1 MRPRL
6 QALVLLGRRV
16 VIYLVIGTVVGL
28 ACWPL
33 NQVDRLQDLLVGRL
47 PTFTGE
53 GWNQTSLLLAL
64 LPLVVMPV
72 LLWLRSTGFQDGAGS
87 GITQVMACLE
97 DPQDAPRLMGIGSTV
112 RRFLLWSGASLALFP
127 LGREGPLVQ
136 LGAAVAQAFHRLQ
149 PRLMRGIDPRTVM
162 VAAAGAGL
170 AGGFNTPLMGV
181 LFTAEELTRTFQAR
195 LIWPALLMSGAA
207 AVVSDLG
214 GQPMFGLT
222 SISVGTAEHQQVLWA
237 ILVGIGAGLLGAGFA
252 RLVLLLTRTLVLPVR
267 RRPVQLGLL
276 LGLGLVLLTLLSG
289 GASAGDGET
298 LLKLILTLP
307 AGPEAGLEGLVVLL
321 SRMVGPV
328 LALSAG
334 IPGGLIDP
342 AFAVGGVFGSGLL
355 SALGGDPALGVA
367 LGMAAGLAGATQLPV
382 MTTAFS
388 IRMVGDQSLM
398 PGLLTAAIVGSCI
411 GRATMGMPVYHALAS
426 IALETAEAQGRS
438 PSQGQS
444 APRR

>member
-6 QALVLLGRRV
+6 QALVLLARRV
-16 VIYLVIGTVVGL
+16 LIYLVIGTVVGL

-181 LFTAEELTRTFQAR
+181 LFTAC
-195 LIWPALLMSGAA
+195 LLY
-207 AVVSDLG
+207 
-214 GQPMFGLT
+214 T
-222 SISVGTAEHQQVLWA
+222 SPSPRDQRG
-237 ILVGIGAGLLGAGFA
+237 
-252 RLVLLLTRTLVLPVR
+252 
-267 RRPVQLGLL
+267 
-276 LGLGLVLLTLLSG
+276 
-289 GASAGDGET
+289 
-298 LLKLILTLP
+298 
-307 AGPEAGLEGLVVLL
+307 
-321 SRMVGPV
+321 SRMPS
-328 LALSAG
+328 SA
-334 IPGGLIDP
+334 
-342 AFAVGGVFGSGLL
+342 
-355 SALGGDPALGVA
+355 
-367 LGMAAGLAGATQLPV
+367 
-382 MTTAFS
+382 
-388 IRMVGDQSLM
+388 
-398 PGLLTAAIVGSCI
+398 
-411 GRATMGMPVYHALAS
+411 
-426 IALETAEAQGRS
+426 
-438 PSQGQS
+438 
-444 APRR
+444 